1 MQKTLHPEDMHF
13 FHSKNIGLEVFENFS
28 QRIYFQIFAN
38 LFLMKKTILQQ
49 NLATFS
55 AQIYLEE
62 GGHFS
67 SVRIVPQ
74 AILRFLL
81 VWGGGFPTP
90 IWKKKVKK
98 KWSKMVT
105 LFFKGRVGT

>member
-62 GGHFS
+62 GGAFFQCQDCPPGDFEIFVGVGRGISHS
-67 SVRIVPQ
+67 NM
-74 AILRFLL
+74 
-81 VWGGGFPTP
+81 
-90 IWKKKVKK
+90 KKK
-98 KWSKMVT
+98 S
-105 LFFKGRVGT
+105 

>member
-62 GGHFS
+62 GGGIFPVS
-67 SVRIVPQ
+67 GLSPR
-74 AILRFLL
+74 RF
-81 VWGGGFPTP
+81 
-90 IWKKKVKK
+90 
-98 KWSKMVT
+98 
-105 LFFKGRVGT
+105 

>member
-62 GGHFS
+62 GGIFPVS
-67 SVRIVPQ
+67 ELSPR
-74 AILRFLL
+74 RFWDFC
-81 VWGGGFPTP
+81 WGGEGDFPLQYE
-90 IWKKKVKK
+90 K
-98 KWSKMVT
+98 KMVT

>member
-62 GGHFS
+62 GGGIFPVS
-67 SVRIVPQ
+67 GLSPR
-74 AILRFLL
+74 RF
-81 VWGGGFPTP
+81 WDFCWCGEGDFPLQYE
-90 IWKKKVKK
+90 KKK
-98 KWSKMVT
+98 
-105 LFFKGRVGT
+105 

>member
-38 LFLMKKTILQQ
+38 LFLLKKTILQQ

-62 GGHFS
+62 GGGHFF

-81 VWGGGFPTP
+81 VWGGDFPLQYE
-90 IWKKKVKK
+90 KKK
-98 KWSKMVT
+98 
-105 LFFKGRVGT
+105 